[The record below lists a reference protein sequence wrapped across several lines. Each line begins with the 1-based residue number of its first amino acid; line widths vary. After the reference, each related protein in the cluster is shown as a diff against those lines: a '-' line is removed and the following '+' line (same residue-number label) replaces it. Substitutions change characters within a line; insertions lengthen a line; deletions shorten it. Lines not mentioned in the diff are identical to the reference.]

1 MSASRAL
8 EAPKTLSQTPFDI
21 NVRDDL
27 RWDYSKVGKVFV
39 DGDPLISC
47 LWAAFSIG
55 APPIERFFVKAL
67 KPTVDTITGDEKL
80 STDVKCMLAQEV
92 NHAAAHMTF
101 NKHLGSIGYDVKAAT
116 IEIERMLKKTT
127 AGLNPIDMLGVVA
140 AGEHGLYSFARVF
153 ICIPAIRNA
162 MNPQVK
168 HLFLYHLLEEAE
180 HGAVSHDQYRY
191 FVGNNYFHRLKTA
204 FRARHTFAMLTN
216 GVKILSGQL
225 ETKITW
231 RNRLA
236 LLSYLWIYP
245 GLFRRMVG
253 NLLNYAAPWYK
264 LTFSHEDHKDIQ
276 KWNDELYA
284 GQPQ

>member
-1 MSASRAL
+1 MSASTAIK
-8 EAPKTLSQTPFDI
+8 ASKTLSQTPFDI

-39 DGDPLISC
+39 EGDPLISC
-47 LWAAFSIG
+47 LWAAFSIC

-67 KPTVDTITGDEKL
+67 KPTVDTITGDAKL
-80 STDVKCMLAQEV
+80 SADVKCMLAQEV
-92 NHAAAHMTF
+92 NHAAAHMKF
-101 NKHLGSIGYDVKAAT
+101 NKHLEGIGYDVKGAT
-116 IEIERMLKKTT
+116 VEIERMLKKTT
-127 AGLNPIDMLGVVA
+127 AGLSPIDMLGVVA
-140 AGEHGLYSFARVF
+140 AGEHGLYSFARAF
-153 ICIPAIRNA
+153 IRLPAIRNA

-204 FRARHTFAMLTN
+204 FRARHTFSMLTH
-216 GVKILSGQL
+216 GVKTLSGQL
-225 ETKITW
+225 DTKITW

-245 GLFRRMVG
+245 GLFRSMVG
-253 NLLNYAAPWYK
+253 NLLSYAAPWYR
-264 LTFSHEDHKDIQ
+264 LTFNHEDQKDIQ

-284 GQPQ
+284 GQTR

>member
-1 MSASRAL
+1 M
-8 EAPKTLSQTPFDI
+8 SQTPFDI
-21 NVRDDL
+21 NVRTDL
-27 RWDYSKVGKVFV
+27 RWDYSTVGKVFV
-39 DGDPLISC
+39 KGDPLISC

-67 KPTVDTITGDEKL
+67 KPTVDTITGDAKL
-80 STDVKCMLAQEV
+80 SADVKCMLAQEV
-92 NHAAAHMTF
+92 NHAAAHVTF
-101 NKHLGSIGYDVKAAT
+101 NKHLERIGYDVKAAT
-116 IEIERMLKKTT
+116 MQIERLLKKTT

-140 AGEHGLYSFARVF
+140 AGEHGLYSFAQAF
-153 ICIPAIRNA
+153 IRNPAVRNA

-168 HLFLYHLLEEAE
+168 QLFLYHLLEEAE

-191 FVGNNYFHRLKTA
+191 FVGNNYLHRLKTA
-204 FRARHTFAMLTN
+204 FRTRHTFAMLTN
-216 GVKILSGQL
+216 TAKVLSRQL
-225 ETKITW
+225 DTKITW

-245 GLFRRMVG
+245 GLFRSMVG
-253 NLLNYAAPWYK
+253 NLLSYMAPWYR

-284 GQPQ
+284 GQPR